1 MRNLF
6 VDALLLTSLICYTAA
21 TTSPTSSF
29 RIQGQVRD
37 NNGRGIQNVV
47 VNDGVHFTTTD
58 INGDWQLVSD
68 TAESKFIAIST
79 PAEYELPQA
88 NGLATG
94 FYIPIKQ
101 AVNTVENT
109 FILKKRSSQSDKF
122 SYIAISDPQVSNSNN
137 MTRWRNEAI
146 VDIKNVVDSLNDSR
160 EVVGV
165 ALGDLVWDKMKLF
178 EPYKKSMKNMGMT
191 VFQCIGNHDF
201 DKQFKDLNNMPKGSS
216 NFAEHEYFKYFGP
229 TNYSFNIGKIHV
241 ITVKNI
247 NYKGSIGYTEELT
260 KPVLDWIKHDLS
272 YVPAG
277 TTVFLNMHAAG
288 WNTAA
293 EEGNIRDAKQLE
305 EILKD
310 YTVHVF
316 CGHTHFFQNA
326 EPNAKLYQHNIGAVC
341 GAWWDSWINRCG
353 APNGYLIVNVD
364 GNDVSWSYKAT
375 REKSNYQFKTYLPG
389 TFITQKDYFVANVWD
404 YDSQCKVEWMA
415 DGKPMGEMERFTD
428 QDQSYLENTDK
439 HNDNGPINTP
449 HLFRVKAPV
458 GTRVVTVAFTNRF
471 GERFVQQVSLNHGWH
486 SRIIAHRGYWN
497 TVGSAQNSIA
507 ALRKANQ
514 IKAYGSEFDVQM
526 TKDHKIVVNHDDDI
540 NGIKIIT
547 ANYSDV
553 KYQRLPNGEKLP
565 TLQEYL
571 ENGRACKYT
580 KLILEIKPH
589 PTEELENQCVDKVVS
604 LVRALGM
611 SHRVEYISFSKN
623 ICRQLAD
630 KLYGASISY
639 LEGDLTP
646 KEAKDLGMRGIDYD
660 VAVLRKHPEWVKQ
673 AHDLGM
679 TVNVWTVN
687 KLDDIRYFLSL
698 GVDYVTTN
706 EPVAAMKLE
715 KQMGL

>member
-1 MRNLF
+1 M
-6 VDALLLTSLICYTAA
+6 LLTSLICYTAA
-21 TTSPTSSF
+21 TTTPTSSF

-79 PAEYELPQA
+79 PAEYELPQV

-272 YVPAG
+272 YVPA
-277 TTVFLNMHAAG
+277 
-288 WNTAA
+288 
-293 EEGNIRDAKQLE
+293 
-305 EILKD
+305 
-310 YTVHVF
+310 
-316 CGHTHFFQNA
+316 
-326 EPNAKLYQHNIGAVC
+326 
-341 GAWWDSWINRCG
+341 
-353 APNGYLIVNVD
+353 
-364 GNDVSWSYKAT
+364 
-375 REKSNYQFKTYLPG
+375 
-389 TFITQKDYFVANVWD
+389 
-404 YDSQCKVEWMA
+404 
-415 DGKPMGEMERFTD
+415 
-428 QDQSYLENTDK
+428 
-439 HNDNGPINTP
+439 
-449 HLFRVKAPV
+449 
-458 GTRVVTVAFTNRF
+458 
-471 GERFVQQVSLNHGWH
+471 VQ
-486 SRIIAHRGYWN
+486 
-497 TVGSAQNSIA
+497 
-507 ALRKANQ
+507 
-514 IKAYGSEFDVQM
+514 
-526 TKDHKIVVNHDDDI
+526 
-540 NGIKIIT
+540 
-547 ANYSDV
+547 
-553 KYQRLPNGEKLP
+553 P
-565 TLQEYL
+565 
-571 ENGRACKYT
+571 
-580 KLILEIKPH
+580 
-589 PTEELENQCVDKVVS
+589 
-604 LVRALGM
+604 
-611 SHRVEYISFSKN
+611 FS
-623 ICRQLAD
+623 
-630 KLYGASISY
+630 
-639 LEGDLTP
+639 
-646 KEAKDLGMRGIDYD
+646 
-660 VAVLRKHPEWVKQ
+660 
-673 AHDLGM
+673 
-679 TVNVWTVN
+679 
-687 KLDDIRYFLSL
+687 
-698 GVDYVTTN
+698 
-706 EPVAAMKLE
+706 
-715 KQMGL
+715 